1 MLDADAD
8 TFYIFLSTPSA
19 RRATEEV
26 RLTEYDTGISIHA
39 LREEGDLWDRLRQ
52 LRITISIHA
61 LREEGDAAPDGVFL
75 FLSHFY
81 PRPPRGGRHI
91 VEINE
96 HIRKLFL
103 STPSARRATCAL
115 QGLCQNHREISIHAL
130 REEGDHGKQLINA
143 HPRIFLSTPS
153 ARRATSSVVLP
164 PCAFQFLSTPSAR
177 RATVDLADFHHPAE
191 NFYPR
196 PPRGG
201 RPTIRQQPGRY
212 AKFLS
217 TPSARRATSRFRIFL
232 HSGEHFYPRP
242 PRGGRPFCTDCGI
255 IISTFLS
262 TPSARRAT
270 RTAVFPRRG
279 QEISIHALREEG
291 DQITPPTRGW
301 TKQFLSTPSARRATP
316 LPSGQGV
323 YCCIFLS
330 TPSARR
336 ATTLAPVWYHT
347 YAISI
352 HALRE
357 EGD

>member
-26 RLTEYDTGISIHA
+26 RLTEYDTG
-39 LREEGDLWDRLRQ
+39 
-52 LRITISIHA
+52 ISIHA

-115 QGLCQNHREISIHAL
+115 QGLCQNHREISIHALREEGDGDQQWNDHLRPKFLSTPSARRATNYPATTGKVCKISIHAL

-242 PRGGRPFCTDCGI
+242 PRGGRPCVLSAAHHGRVYFYPRPPRGGRPVSKCTIQPG
-255 IISTFLS
+255 
-262 TPSARRAT
+262 
-270 RTAVFPRRG
+270 
-279 QEISIHALREEG
+279 
-291 DQITPPTRGW
+291 
-301 TKQFLSTPSARRATP
+301 
-316 LPSGQGV
+316 
-323 YCCIFLS
+323 
-330 TPSARR
+330 
-336 ATTLAPVWYHT
+336 
-347 YAISI
+347 
-352 HALRE
+352 
-357 EGD
+357 

>member
-1 MLDADAD
+1 MPWVFLSTPSARRATTAQLLFGAEDGISIHALREEGDLLLDADAD

-130 REEGDHGKQLINA
+130 REEGD
-143 HPRIFLSTPS
+143 
-153 ARRATSSVVLP
+153 
-164 PCAFQFLSTPSAR
+164 C
-177 RATVDLADFHHPAE
+177 
-191 NFYPR
+191 
-196 PPRGG
+196 
-201 RPTIRQQPGRY
+201 
-212 AKFLS
+212 
-217 TPSARRATSRFRIFL
+217 
-232 HSGEHFYPRP
+232 
-242 PRGGRPFCTDCGI
+242 
-255 IISTFLS
+255 
-262 TPSARRAT
+262 
-270 RTAVFPRRG
+270 
-279 QEISIHALREEG
+279 
-291 DQITPPTRGW
+291 
-301 TKQFLSTPSARRATP
+301 
-316 LPSGQGV
+316 
-323 YCCIFLS
+323 
-330 TPSARR
+330 
-336 ATTLAPVWYHT
+336 
-347 YAISI
+347 
-352 HALRE
+352 
-357 EGD
+357 